1 MPRFSVAA
9 AYKQVR
15 QILAYIKDRV
25 PTCGFRTTHLG
36 SGNPIITMMKPAES
50 LVRKHAT

>member
-1 MPRFSVAA
+1 MGGSGM
-9 AYKQVR
+9 YS
-15 QILAYIKDRV
+15 YIKDRV

-36 SGNPIITMMKPAES
+36 SGNPIITMIKPAEP